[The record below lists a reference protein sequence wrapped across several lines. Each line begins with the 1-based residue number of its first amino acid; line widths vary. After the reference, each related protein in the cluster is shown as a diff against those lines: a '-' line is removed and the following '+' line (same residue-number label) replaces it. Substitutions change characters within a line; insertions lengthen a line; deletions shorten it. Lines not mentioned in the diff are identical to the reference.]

1 MATPVSTSTPAAQVP
16 DAAGRHL
23 AGRVA
28 TRGPA
33 SRVTVDVMSVPPP
46 TVPSGDEPSQAEI
59 AEAIERHRAWV
70 AAGRPGAVPH
80 VEARRILLSPRAD

>member
-1 MATPVSTSTPAAQVP
+1 MSAQP
-16 DAAGRHL
+16 EIM
-23 AGRVA
+23 
-28 TRGPA
+28 P
-33 SRVTVDVMSVPPP
+33 SR
-46 TVPSGDEPSQAEI
+46 DEPTEAEI